1 MEIKCNINTEIGVEE
16 WERFEELADDKEY
29 LWKIFHSIIND
40 KKLIESENLCGT
52 KYISQYIMPELEEP
66 IRDFIYE
73 RKINRRDIEIIL
85 SLYIKLL
92 PKNECE
98 FCDDLDCFVEKVDR
112 HTVQEPS
119 SQYYENN

>member
-73 RKINRRDIEIIL
+73 RKINRRDIEII
-85 SLYIKLL
+85 SLY
-92 PKNECE
+92 
-98 FCDDLDCFVEKVDR
+98 
-112 HTVQEPS
+112 
-119 SQYYENN
+119 